1 MLIRSRVRVRL
12 LSGWLVVIRTV
23 FILLSAVAACT
34 APVYVRGQ
42 LTSKLY
48 RKQWLS
54 ADAWCGG
61 KDHRHS
67 PEIDTSHTRWSFEP
81 RVSSS
86 LSRAA
91 AARLFY
97 FSATD
102 YSTPNVIFRLFLPLR
117 RHHDCRPC
125 AVFFSLPRDFVVG
138 HQCTQWLK
146 LIHTTGA
153 LARWAGWSAGQVGC
167 HVKFWNISNDL
178 PR

>member
-102 YSTPNVIFRLFLPLR
+102 YSTPNVIFRLFFAAPAPSRLPTLCGVFLSAAWFCR
-117 RHHDCRPC
+117 RPINVHSGSNWYTPPGH
-125 AVFFSLPRDFVVG
+125 LPAGPVG
-138 HQCTQWLK
+138 PP
-146 LIHTTGA
+146 
-153 LARWAGWSAGQVGC
+153 ARWAAM
-167 HVKFWNISNDL
+167 
-178 PR
+178 